1 MTDNSP
7 RRTYV
12 NQIENRITSTIKT
25 GYYLEILASE
35 TMKLLES
42 IENKVTHDENKENVP
57 CLKMTGVL
65 LVYCNIFRTDYKQY
79 SIVLYTFVPN
89 KSIIRYFTQNVIFL

>member
-1 MTDNSP
+1 
-7 RRTYV
+7 
-12 NQIENRITSTIKT
+12 
-25 GYYLEILASE
+25 
-35 TMKLLES
+35 MKLLES

-79 SIVLYTFVPN
+79 SIVLYTFVP
-89 KSIIRYFTQNVIFL
+89 Q